1 MACIDSGLFDAIQP
15 NFNVFAGQE
24 MFDLIAEAKK
34 QDVGVICKK
43 VLAGGDRFWQRRPGR
58 KRDIELRLK
67 KSDYT
72 IGQAL
77 LKWALDVPGVTAVV
91 PLITNFKHLEED
103 IAVGFEEKVLSKEA
117 TAANKRTVLAMTAGL
132 STDYCRACSQ
142 CVNVCPNKVSIPEIF
157 RYELYFSGYEKTKQ
171 ARRLYQSLP
180 KNQNA
185 DNCDLC
191 GTCEN
196 VCPNNLPIREKL
208 LEAHQL
214 LAV

>member
-1 MACIDSGLFDAIQP
+1 MRSSSISTLCLPTRKRRSERACYQCHR
-15 NFNVFAGQE
+15 
-24 MFDLIAEAKK
+24 
-34 QDVGVICKK
+34 DVGVICKK
-43 VLAGGDRFWQRRPGR
+43 ALAGGDRFWQRRPGR

-103 IAVGFEEKVLSKEA
+103 ISVGFEEKALSEEA
-117 TAANKRTVLAMTAGL
+117 TAANKIPILALTAGL

-142 CVNVCPNKVSIPEIF
+142 CESVCPNKVSIPEVL
-157 RYELYFSGYEKTKQ
+157 RYELYFSGYKKTKQ
-171 ARRLYQSLP
+171 ARLLYQSLP
-180 KNQNA
+180 KNRNA